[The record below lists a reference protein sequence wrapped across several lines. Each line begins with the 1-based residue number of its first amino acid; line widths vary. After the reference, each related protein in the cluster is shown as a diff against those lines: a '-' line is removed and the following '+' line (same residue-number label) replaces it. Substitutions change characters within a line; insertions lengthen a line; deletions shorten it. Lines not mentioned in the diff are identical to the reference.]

1 MGKTRMITFT
11 VPGVPQVQGNHRI
24 SRTGYTYDAN
34 KKLAP
39 WRRTVALIAQQA
51 MNHQRQEPMT
61 GPVHLDLEFAM
72 PRTKAMRTD
81 PPPPMTQRPDSSKLT
96 RAIEDA
102 LTGIV
107 YQDDS
112 QITHLTVHKRRHLL
126 TEGPHARIT
135 ATPAESTPT
144 TRSATP

>member
-1 MGKTRMITFT
+1 MITFT
-11 VPGVPQVQGNHRI
+11 VPGVPQVQGNHRV
-24 SRTGYTYDAN
+24 SRTGHTYDTN
-34 KKLAP
+34 KELKP
-39 WRRTVALIAQQA
+39 WRRTVALIARQA
-51 MNHQRQEPMT
+51 MNRQRLEPMT

-81 PPPPMTQRPDSSKLT
+81 PPPPMIQRPDGSKLQ

-112 QITHLTVHKRRHLL
+112 QITYLTVHKRRHLL

-135 ATPAESTPT
+135 AAPAESTPT
-144 TRSATP
+144 TRSANP

>member
-1 MGKTRMITFT
+1 MISFT
-11 VPGVPQVQGNHRI
+11 VPGVPQVQGNHRV
-24 SRTGYTYDAN
+24 SRTGYTYDTN

-39 WRRTVALIAQQA
+39 WRHKVALIAKQA
-51 MNHQRQEPMT
+51 MNRQRAEPLT

-72 PRTKAMRTD
+72 PRTKAMKTD
-81 PPPPMTQRPDSSKLT
+81 PPPPMTQRPDSSKLQ

-126 TEGPHARIT
+126 TETPHARIT
-135 ATPAESTPT
+135 ITPAESTPT
-144 TRSATP
+144 TRSANP

>member
-24 SRTGYTYDAN
+24 SRTGHTYDAN

-39 WRRTVALIAQQA
+39 WRRTVALVAKQA
-51 MNHQRQEPMT
+51 MNHQRMEPLT
-61 GPVHLDLEFAM
+61 GPVHLTLEFAM
-72 PRTKAMRTD
+72 PRTKAMRKD

-126 TEGPHARIT
+126 TEEPHARIT
-135 ATPAESTPT
+135 ITSAESTPT
-144 TRSATP
+144 TRSAQQ

>member
-1 MGKTRMITFT
+1 MITFT

-24 SRTGYTYDAN
+24 SRTGHTYDAN

-39 WRRTVALIAQQA
+39 WRHKVALVARQA
-51 MNHQRQEPMT
+51 MNRQRMAPMD
-61 GPVHLDLEFAM
+61 GPVHLDIEFAM
-72 PRTKAMRTD
+72 PRTKAMKTD
-81 PPPPMTQRPDSSKLT
+81 PPPPMTQRPDSSKLQ

-126 TEGPHARIT
+126 TEQPHARIT

>member
-1 MGKTRMITFT
+1 MITFT

-24 SRTGYTYDAN
+24 SRTGHTYDAN

-39 WRRTVALIAQQA
+39 WRHKVALVARQA
-51 MNHQRQEPMT
+51 MNRQRMAPMD
-61 GPVHLDLEFAM
+61 GPVHLDIEFAM

-81 PPPPMTQRPDSSKLT
+81 PPPPMTQRPDSSKLQ

-126 TEGPHARIT
+126 TEEPHARIT

>member
-1 MGKTRMITFT
+1 MITFT

-24 SRTGYTYDAN
+24 SRTGHTYDAN

-39 WRRTVALIAQQA
+39 WRHKVALVARQA
-51 MNHQRQEPMT
+51 MNRQRMAPMD
-61 GPVHLDLEFAM
+61 GPVHLDIEFAM
-72 PRTKAMRTD
+72 PRTKAMKTD
-81 PPPPMTQRPDSSKLT
+81 PPPPMTQRPDSSKLQ

-126 TEGPHARIT
+126 TEQPHARIT

-144 TRSATP
+144 TRSAK